1 MGPSLGMGHPSSP
14 SRVGSHKGEEP
25 VSSQCLVQLSLSSLQ
40 LGRRFHH
47 MEGAVLAS
55 CVRVFRG
62 GSHWG
67 GVKVSGRPR
76 LEPGVGGSGDLVRR
90 DVKSSGIGSGRSL
103 FQVRG

>member
-1 MGPSLGMGHPSSP
+1 
-14 SRVGSHKGEEP
+14 
-25 VSSQCLVQLSLSSLQ
+25 
-40 LGRRFHH
+40 

-76 LEPGVGGSGDLVRR
+76 LEPGVGGPGDGVRR
-90 DVKSSGIGSGRSL
+90 DGHGIWEVLVPGEGAP
-103 FQVRG
+103 

>member
-1 MGPSLGMGHPSSP
+1 M
-14 SRVGSHKGEEP
+14 
-25 VSSQCLVQLSLSSLQ
+25 SSQCLAQLSLSSLQ
-40 LGRRFHH
+40 LGRRLHH

-76 LEPGVGGSGDLVRR
+76 LEPGVGGPGESSEEGCQELRHRIWEVLVPGEG
-90 DVKSSGIGSGRSL
+90 VKWGLPSCPVALPGH
-103 FQVRG
+103 